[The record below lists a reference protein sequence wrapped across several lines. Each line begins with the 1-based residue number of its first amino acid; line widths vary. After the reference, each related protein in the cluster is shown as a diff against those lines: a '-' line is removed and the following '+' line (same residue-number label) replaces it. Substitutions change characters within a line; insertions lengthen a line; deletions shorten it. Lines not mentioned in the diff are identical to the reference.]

1 MYANK
6 YNESFIILEQ
16 SKADNYTLVQFD
28 TGHIVDFPF
37 IHPYRYETAIVN
49 PYRII
54 DWLGYGYRGMTRD
67 KSRKL
72 NPKYYKKWTD
82 LLRNHTADEVDP
94 YFHSFANFHK
104 WCIENDI
111 DIHNDY
117 LAVINKQITKVDK
130 QRHGSMPIKVVRII
144 HYLKVGYVY
153 ESLAEYGRDCDLEQ
167 RVHNLSTL
175 DNVKI
180 NYNGDILMKY
190 EDAIRYLEKIGGRSV
205 DETE

>member
-6 YNESFIILEQ
+6 YNESFIVLEQ
-16 SKADNYTLVQFD
+16 SKADNYTLVKFD
-28 TGHIVDFPF
+28 TGQIVEFPF
-37 IHPYRYETAIVN
+37 VHPCRYQTAIAN

-72 NPKYYKKWTD
+72 DSKYFKRWTD
-82 LLRNHTADEVDP
+82 LLRNHTADEVDE
-94 YFHSFANFHK
+94 YFHSFANFYQ
-104 WCIENDI
+104 WCLEYDI
-111 DIHNDY
+111 DIDNDF
-117 LAVINKQITKVDK
+117 LAVIDKQITKADK
-130 QRHGSMPIKVVRII
+130 QRHGSMPIKVVRIV

-153 ESLAEYGRDCDLEQ
+153 ESLREYGRDCDLEQ

-180 NYNGDILMKY
+180 NDNGDIIMKY
-190 EDAIRYLEKIGGRSV
+190 EDGLKYLEKIGGRLV